1 MDEAAR
7 WYLASAAVG
16 AAGLA
21 PAAALYGGLRSG
33 GVLLARPLGLA
44 LLALG
49 GWWWGWIGLA
59 PYGTVAL
66 AAALALI
73 AAAGA
78 AAAWRRPA
86 IGEAIRSRW
95 RLLLA
100 GEAIF
105 LAIFVLLALARA
117 QAPDASGTE
126 KPMDLMLLVAVHR
139 AEAMPPP
146 DPWFAGEPLS
156 YHYLGHLAADAV
168 GRLAGVGPG
177 IAFNLGVAQTGAMAG
192 LAIFGLAGDALAL
205 SPVRRRASRWIAGGL
220 AAVALLWVA
229 PLSGLLDVAGGSL
242 GGGGLD
248 PGRLI
253 GEWWWWWDATRVL
266 PGPIAEFPAFSLLL
280 GDPHAHV
287 FALPLALAAAALALE
302 AFAGA
307 EAPRY
312 RGGQGGWRRLAP
324 RAAPTLL
331 AGALF
336 AALCLTNAWD
346 ALTYGALWF
355 GAAALA
361 RRRAG
366 RSWPLALAAAALL
379 LAPSAAAALVLAAP
393 FLASFGSAPAGV
405 ALVTTEAT
413 GPGAWLLIWAVPLL
427 PLAAAALLLRPG
439 GSAMRALGAAEL
451 AVAAIAAWALAQA
464 LGGHGWAIGE
474 RGGGWLLL
482 AALAAAV
489 GAASA
494 AAARAAARRDR
505 ALEAWLALAA
515 FAAALTLA
523 LELVNIE
530 TGQGGRFNAVF
541 KLWYHLWT
549 LAGLAGG
556 VAAAMAIDRTDWRAV
571 FARRAPA
578 ARLAAAGGA
587 LALAAIWAASLL
599 YAPAMALSRAQ
610 EGQARGLDA
619 LAHLERRD
627 PGLAAAAAFA
637 ASELDPAR
645 HVLLQAV
652 GDAYTPGS
660 YLASASGVPT
670 VLGWPNHERNWR
682 GPEALAGRAEA
693 VARLYA
699 LGATPEAARLAAAH
713 GVTHVYLG
721 YEERARHGPDVASR
735 FGGWPVA
742 FEAHGARI
750 VAVPPTGGPLEEGR

>member
-7 WYLASAAVG
+7 WYLASVAVG
-16 AAGLA
+16 AGGLA
-21 PAAALYGGLRSG
+21 PSLALFGGLRSG
-33 GVLLARPLGLA
+33 GVLLARPVGLA

-49 GWWWGWIGLA
+49 GWWAGWIGLA
-59 PYGTVAL
+59 PYGTGT
-66 AAALALI
+66 LALVLALL

-86 IGEAIRSRW
+86 AREALRSRW

-100 GEAIF
+100 GEAMF
-105 LAIFVLLALARA
+105 LAIFALLALARA
-117 QAPDASGTE
+117 LAPDAAGTE
-126 KPMDLMLLVAVHR
+126 KPMDLMLLVAAHR

-146 DPWFAGEPLS
+146 DPWLAGEPLS
-156 YHYLGHLAADAV
+156 YHYLGHLAADAA
-168 GRLAGVGPG
+168 GRLAGAGPG
-177 IAFNLGVAQTGAMAG
+177 IAFNLAVAQTGAMAG

-205 SPVRRRASRWIAGGL
+205 SPVRRRASRWIAG
-220 AAVALLWVA
+220 AVAAIGLLWIA
-229 PLSGLLDVAGGSL
+229 PLAGLLDAIRGS
-242 GGGGLD
+242 GGGID
-248 PGRLI
+248 PGRLL

-280 GDPHAHV
+280 GDPHAHL
-287 FALPLALAAAALALE
+287 FALPLALAAAALALD
-302 AFAGA
+302 AFAGG
-307 EAPRY
+307 E
-312 RGGQGGWRRLAP
+312 GEQGGWRDPARRPALP
-324 RAAPTLL
+324 LL

-346 ALTYGALWF
+346 TLTYGALWC
-355 GAAALA
+355 GAAVLA
-361 RRRAG
+361 GRRAG
-366 RSWPLALAAAALL
+366 RSWPRAAAGAALL
-379 LAPSAAAALVLAAP
+379 VAPSAAAALVLAAP
-393 FLASFGSAPAGV
+393 FLASLDAAPTGL

-413 GPGAWLLIWAVPLL
+413 GPGEWLLVMAAPLL

-439 GSAMRALGAAEL
+439 GSAPHALGAAGL
-451 AVAAIAAWALAQA
+451 AAAAIAAWALAQGLA
-464 LGGHGWAIGE
+464 GHGWALGE

-482 AALAAAV
+482 AALAAAI

-494 AAARAAARRDR
+494 AAARAGARRDR

-515 FAAALTLA
+515 FVAALTLA

-530 TGQGGRFNAVF
+530 TLLAGRFNAVF

-549 LAGLAGG
+549 LAALAGG
-556 VAAAMAIDRTDWRAV
+556 VAAATAFDRAGWRALL
-571 FARRAPA
+571 ARRAPA
-578 ARLAAAGGA
+578 PRLAAAGGA

-599 YAPAMALSRAQ
+599 YAPAMALSRAH
-610 EGQARGLDA
+610 EGQTRGLDA

-627 PGLAAAAAFA
+627 PGLAAAVAFA
-637 ASELDPAR
+637 SAELDPAR

-652 GDAYTPGS
+652 GESFRSGS
-660 YLASASGVPT
+660 YLAAASGVPT
-670 VLGWPNHERNWR
+670 VLGWPGHEASWR

-721 YEERARHGPDVASR
+721 REERARHGAGVAAR
-735 FGGWPVA
+735 FEGWPVA
-742 FEAHGARI
+742 HEAHGARI
-750 VAVPPTGGPLEEGR
+750 VAVPPAGGR

>member
-7 WYLASAAVG
+7 WYLASVAVG

-21 PAAALYGGLRSG
+21 PSITLFGGLRSG
-33 GVLLARPLGLA
+33 GVLLARPVGLA

-49 GWWWGWIGLA
+49 GWWAGWIGPA
-59 PYGTVAL
+59 PYGTWT
-66 AAALALI
+66 LALVLALL

-86 IGEAIRSRW
+86 ARGALRSRW

-100 GEAIF
+100 GEALF
-105 LAIFVLLALARA
+105 LAIFALLALARA
-117 QAPDASGTE
+117 QAPDAAGTE
-126 KPMDLMLLVAVHR
+126 KPMDLMLLVATHR

-146 DPWFAGEPLS
+146 DPWLAGESLS

-177 IAFNLGVAQTGAMAG
+177 ITFNLAVAQTGAMAG

-205 SPVRRRASRWIAGGL
+205 SPVRRRASRWIAG
-220 AAVALLWVA
+220 AAAAAGLLWIA
-229 PLSGLLDVAGGSL
+229 PLAGLLDVIEGSL
-242 GGGGLD
+242 GDGGIG
-248 PGRLI
+248 PGRLL

-280 GDPHAHV
+280 GDPHAHL
-287 FALPLALAAAALALE
+287 FALPLAIAAAALALD
-302 AFAGA
+302 AFAGGEGELA
-307 EAPRY
+307 
-312 RGGQGGWRRLAP
+312 RRP
-324 RAAPTLL
+324 AAPLL

-346 ALTYGALWF
+346 TLTYGALWC

-366 RSWPLALAAAALL
+366 RSWPRAAAGAALL
-379 LAPSAAAALVLAAP
+379 VVPSAAAALVLAAP
-393 FLASFGSAPAGV
+393 FLASLDAAPSGL

-413 GPGAWLLIWAVPLL
+413 GPGEWLLVLAAPLL

-439 GSAMRALGAAEL
+439 GSALYALGAAEL
-451 AVAAIAAWALAQA
+451 AVAVIAAWALAQGLA
-464 LGGHGWAIGE
+464 GHGWALGE

-482 AALAAAV
+482 AALAAAG

-494 AAARAAARRDR
+494 AAARAGARRDR
-505 ALEAWLALAA
+505 ALEAWLALAV
-515 FAAALTLA
+515 FVAALTLA

-530 TGQGGRFNAVF
+530 TRQGGRFNAVF

-549 LAGLAGG
+549 LAALAGG
-556 VAAAMAIDRTDWRAV
+556 VAAATAYDRVGWRALL
-571 FARRAPA
+571 ARGAPA
-578 ARLAAAGGA
+578 PRLAAAGGA
-587 LALAAIWAASLL
+587 LALAAVWAASLL
-599 YAPAMALSRAQ
+599 YAPAMALSRAH
-610 EGQARGLDA
+610 EGQTGGLDA
-619 LAHLERRD
+619 LAYLERRD

-637 ASELDPAR
+637 WADLDPAR

-652 GDAYTPGS
+652 GEAYGPGG
-660 YLASASGVPT
+660 YLAAASGVPT
-670 VLGWPNHERNWR
+670 VLGWPNHEWNWR
-682 GPEALAGRAEA
+682 GFEAIEGRAEA
-693 VARLYA
+693 VARLYT

-721 YEERARHGPDVASR
+721 REERARHGAGVTAR

-750 VAVPPTGGPLEEGR
+750 VAVPPAGGQ